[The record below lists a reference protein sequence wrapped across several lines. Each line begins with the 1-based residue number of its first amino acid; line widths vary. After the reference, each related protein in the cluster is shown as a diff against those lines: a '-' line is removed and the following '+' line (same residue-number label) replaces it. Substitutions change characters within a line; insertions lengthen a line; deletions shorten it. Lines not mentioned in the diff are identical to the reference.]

1 MKILRLIKMIL
12 VIAIVVLTISSC
24 TPNKSHNFQVANVE
38 VQKVSIDGMDSD
50 SVNLYLMTIEM
61 ADCNRYY
68 SLLKDFTYSYDRGIL
83 FPVQRIE
90 GRNEKSQAVTS
101 FMHGLSSYL
110 NQSYSTLELE
120 DEFNRAFFCPYSND
134 IASFIDE
141 LNSMG
146 INLRVENY
154 DKQKKCHFVR
164 RLFCLPKDKGQLKQ
178 LLLYLENKMIVCK
191 VAEES
196 FRLKVKEHF

>member
-68 SLLKDFTYSYDRGIL
+68 SLLKDFTYSYQYS
-83 FPVQRIE
+83 V
-90 GRNEKSQAVTS
+90 N
-101 FMHGLSSYL
+101 SYV
-110 NQSYSTLELE
+110 
-120 DEFNRAFFCPYSND
+120 
-134 IASFIDE
+134 ID
-141 LNSMG
+141 
-146 INLRVENY
+146 
-154 DKQKKCHFVR
+154 
-164 RLFCLPKDKGQLKQ
+164 
-178 LLLYLENKMIVCK
+178 
-191 VAEES
+191 
-196 FRLKVKEHF
+196 